1 MTNFAIGL
9 DIGGTKIAGG
19 VVDRKTGKVLLR
31 DTVPTHANRGGAAVL
46 GTCVI
51 VAERLAAQAADQDIA
66 IKGIGLGLCELLDP
80 TGRVTSAY
88 NFDWRDLPVQQRLAA
103 IAPTYLETDVRAA
116 ALAEACYGAGR
127 PYRNFT
133 YVTVGTGISSCLVLD
148 GRPFTGARG
157 NALVLASMP
166 LSMTCPNC
174 GAALDQVLEEFAS
187 GPALVRRYN
196 EQRTKPVAS
205 GQELFAAASNGD
217 ELAHAVIHSAGA
229 ALGNSVAFLC
239 NVLDP
244 EAVVVGGG
252 LGLAGG
258 PYWTAFIAATRAH
271 IYADDTRQLP
281 ILPALLGVDAGLIG
295 AALLGE

>member
-19 VVDRKTGKVLLR
+19 VVNRQTGKVLLR
-31 DTVPTHANRGGAAVL
+31 DTVPTHAHCGGAAVL
-46 GTCVI
+46 ATCFI
-51 VAERLAAQAADQDIA
+51 MAQRLAAQAADQDIRV
-66 IKGIGLGLCELLDP
+66 KGIGLGLCELLDP

-88 NFDWRDLPVQQRLAA
+88 NFDWRDLPVQQRLAT

-127 PYRNFT
+127 SYRNFV
-133 YVTVGTGISSCLVLD
+133 YVTVGTGISSSLVLD
-148 GRPFTGARG
+148 GRPFAGARV

-174 GAALDQVLEEFAS
+174 GAALNQVLEEFAS
-187 GPALVRRYN
+187 GPAIVRRYN
-196 EQRTKPVAS
+196 EQSAKLVAS
-205 GQELFAAASNGD
+205 GPELFAAAAQGD
-217 ELAHAVIHSAGA
+217 ALAHDVIHSAGA

-244 EAVVVGGG
+244 AAVIVGGG

-258 PYWTAFIAATRAH
+258 LYWEAFITATRAH

-281 ILPALLGVDAGLIG
+281 ILPAALGGDAGVIG